1 MKRAFA
7 IAIII
12 AASGALWFA
21 TNLAR
26 IPTFSE
32 TRSQWRPSD
41 VQLLDRNGDP
51 IHELR
56 IDGHGRRLAWAAYKE
71 ISPAL
76 ISAVVASEDHRFWSH
91 RGVDLIALGVATAH
105 SLAGPRRRGASTLT
119 MQLVSLLNLS
129 LGRISARRTMFQKL
143 KQILAAIAIER
154 RWSKQE
160 ILEAYLNL
168 VTYRG
173 ELQGIS
179 AASRVMF
186 GKLPQGLDTSESI
199 ALAALIRAPNAD
211 RDAVLRRAEILS
223 RRFKSDAPSNEA
235 IDAAVEHAFASSP
248 SAFARVTLAPHLAER
263 MLRSDADP
271 PRCTLDRELQ
281 IFATETLRRHVYEV
295 RDHRV
300 DDGALLVV
308 ENATGQVW
316 AYVGGAGNLSNAPF
330 FDAVRAIRQPGST
343 LKPFLYAIALDTHLL
358 TAASLLED
366 TPLELPE
373 QRGIYRP
380 LDYDRQ
386 FRGLVSTR
394 TALASSLNVPAV
406 RTADLVGLEV
416 FTDYLRRLGFNG
428 LDEDGDYYGAALALG
443 SGDVSLW
450 QLANAYRTL
459 ANGGKY
465 SELGLTIGDNTQS
478 DTQKVYSSE
487 AAFVISDILADRASR
502 SATFG
507 LENSLATR
515 YWSAV
520 KTGTSKDMRDN
531 WCVGY
536 TDRFTVAV
544 WVGNSSG
551 APMRDV
557 TGITGAAPV
566 WLDVMNY
573 LHDRF
578 ASGQIARPRQ
588 VVAQQVRFPGAV
600 EAPRIEWFIGE
611 TAPNSRAADLD
622 DRNPRI
628 ISPAPDTIVAL
639 DPDVPFGAQRIA
651 FEASAAALN
660 SHWLLDGRVLGTV
673 RGVHLWAPS
682 PGVHTLALVSETGVA
697 LDTIGFSVRGAAAR
711 SLAADDRH
719 DYETADSRLQ

>member
-7 IAIII
+7 MIII

-21 TNLAR
+21 TNPAR
-26 IPTFSE
+26 MPTLSE

-41 VQLLDRNGDP
+41 VQLLDRNGEP

-56 IDGHGRRLAWAAYKE
+56 IDRHGRRLAWTAYKE

-91 RGVDLIALGVATAH
+91 RGVDLIALGVAAAH
-105 SLAGPRRRGASTLT
+105 ALAGSRRRGASTLT
-119 MQLVSLLNLS
+119 MQLASLLDLS
-129 LGRISARRTMFQKL
+129 MGRISARRNVFQKL
-143 KQILAAIAIER
+143 RQILAAIAIER
-154 RWSKQE
+154 RWSKHE

-173 ELQGIS
+173 ELQGIG

-186 GKLPQGLDTSESI
+186 GKLPQGLDASESI
-199 ALAALIRAPNAD
+199 ALAALIRAPNAN
-211 RDAVLRRAEILS
+211 RDAVLRRAETLS
-223 RRFKSDAPSNEA
+223 RIFRSDAPSKDA
-235 IDAAVEHAFASSP
+235 VVAAVEHAFASSP

-263 MLRSDADP
+263 MLRSDADAA
-271 PRCTLDRELQ
+271 RCTLDRELQ
-281 IFATETLRRHVYEV
+281 VFAGETLRRHVYEV

-300 DDGALLVV
+300 DDGALLVL
-308 ENATGQVW
+308 ENQTGEVW
-316 AYVGGAGNLSNAPF
+316 SYVGGAGDLSNAPL

-343 LKPFLYAIALDTHLL
+343 LKPFLYAIAIDTHLL

-373 QRGIYRP
+373 RRGIYRP

-386 FRGLVSTR
+386 FRGLVSMR

-428 LDEDGDYYGAALALG
+428 LDEEGDYYGAALALG

-465 SELGLTIGDNTQS
+465 SELRLTIGDNTQS
-478 DTQKVYSSE
+478 NTQKVYSSE

-551 APMRDV
+551 AAMRDV
-557 TGITGAAPV
+557 TGITGAAPI

-578 ASGQIARPRQ
+578 GSGPVGRPRQ
-588 VVAQQVRFPGAV
+588 VVAGEVSFPGAV
-600 EAPRIEWFIGE
+600 EAPRREWFIGE

-628 ISPAPDTIVAL
+628 ISPGPDTIVAL
-639 DPDVPFGAQRIA
+639 DPDVPSGAQRIA

-660 SHWLLDGRVLGTV
+660 AHWLLDGRALGAV

-682 PGVHTLALVSETGVA
+682 PGVHTLALVSAAGVA
-697 LDTIGFSVRGAAAR
+697 FDTIGFSVRGAAAR
-711 SLAADDRH
+711 SFAADDRH
-719 DYETADSRLQ
+719 DDQNDESRLQ